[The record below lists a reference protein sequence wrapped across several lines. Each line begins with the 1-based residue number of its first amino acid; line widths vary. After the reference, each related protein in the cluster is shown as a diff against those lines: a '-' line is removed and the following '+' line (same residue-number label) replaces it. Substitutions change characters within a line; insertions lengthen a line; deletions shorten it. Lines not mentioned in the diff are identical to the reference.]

1 MWISSRKSKKYVF
14 LKCAHTCDSKLD
26 GADESY
32 SSLVSLADPR
42 LSRTFRVVAAGA
54 GATLEVTGE
63 GTPSIELGLQIETG
77 GHISLTLT

>member
-1 MWISSRKSKKYVF
+1 MVYHFVLLVKKHVF

-54 GATLEVTGE
+54 GTPLEVTGE
-63 GTPSIELGLQIETG
+63 GTPSIELGLQIKN
-77 GHISLTLT
+77 SRAY